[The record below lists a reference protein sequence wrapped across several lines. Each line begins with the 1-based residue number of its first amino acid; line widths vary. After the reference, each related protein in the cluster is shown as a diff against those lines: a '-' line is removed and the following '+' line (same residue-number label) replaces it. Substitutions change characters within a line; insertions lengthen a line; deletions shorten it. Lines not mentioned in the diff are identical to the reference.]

1 MSPRHHLPS
10 WLCTLQSSPT
20 HQYSVLV
27 QAPKR
32 SIMPHP
38 WVSHQP
44 QSSSAEQRCCQ
55 LSCQQTVDVP
65 AGNILQKNP
74 YFSWQELRHPVL
86 PRCLPQPPPC
96 RSAMACQPAA
106 ERRFGLNLQRLH
118 RAESLSSKLSRSRAV
133 QASWLAIS
141 TVYHLWRTCCAC
153 PPTHAACRSISA
165 AIMRRVAAMQ
175 ALCWRIHHASCIDK
189 KSMNSL

>member
-65 AGNILQKNP
+65 AGNILQKK
-74 YFSWQELRHPVL
+74 SVL
-86 PRCLPQPPPC
+86 FLAGAAPSSPAEVPS
-96 RSAMACQPAA
+96 SAA
-106 ERRFGLNLQRLH
+106 
-118 RAESLSSKLSRSRAV
+118 SLSLSNGLSACSREAFWPDFATAAQGRIAV
-133 QASWLAIS
+133 QQAVTFKSCPSQLAGYKYRVPS
-141 TVYHLWRTCCAC
+141 LANMLRMPTNTCGLQKHLSSYHAQSGC
-153 PPTHAACRSISA
+153 
-165 AIMRRVAAMQ
+165 
-175 ALCWRIHHASCIDK
+175 HASTLLEDTSCF
-189 KSMNSL
+189 MH